1 MNKPVLFK
9 NALLIDP
16 KNEREFIGS
25 ILTRDGN
32 ICEIFNSPDPNYSI
46 SDCEIIDC
54 NNNTLSP
61 GLIDMWVFV
70 GEPGYEHIETIED
83 ISDAAKTSG
92 VTSIACR
99 PDTNPIVDEAEL
111 VEYIKRKSIDKSE
124 VNIYPIAALT
134 KKHGGET
141 MTEMGSLIEA
151 GALGFS
157 DAYNFNNNTNVLKNA
172 FTYASNYDALILQN
186 SNSDLDKYGVVNE
199 SELSMRLGLPGVP
212 KISEAISLERELMIA
227 EYAANKYHSIC
238 ISTRESYEIIKRY
251 KDLLSSVT
259 CGISINNLKLNENDI
274 GTYRTFFKVR
284 PLLRSEAD
292 RSFLLEHI
300 SNDIIDVITSN
311 HDPQGTESKRL
322 PFEEAEYGA
331 VGIETLL
338 SASLSL
344 YHEGHISLPKLIKK
358 LTYNPAKILNLD
370 NIGSLEVGKKADLI
384 LFDKDIPWVL
394 DADNLKTKC
403 KNTTFENQKMQG
415 KVLLTMVG
423 GNIIHSEIN

>member
-1 MNKPVLFK
+1 MNKPILFK

-25 ILTRDGN
+25 IFTRDGN
-32 ICEIFNSPDPNYSI
+32 ICEIFNTPDPNYSI

-83 ISDAAKTSG
+83 ISDAAKASG

-212 KISEAISLERELMIA
+212 KISEAIALERELMIA

-358 LTYNPAKILNLD
+358 LTYNPAKILSLD

-423 GNIIHSEIN
+423 GNIIYSEIN

>member
-1 MNKPVLFK
+1 MNKSTLFK

-16 KNEREFIGS
+16 KNEKEFIGS
-25 ILTRDGN
+25 ILTKDGN
-32 ICEIFNSPDPNYSI
+32 ICEIFNTPDPNYSI

-54 NNNTLSP
+54 NNNALSP

-83 ISDAAKTSG
+83 ISDAAKASG

-124 VNIYPIAALT
+124 INIFPIAALT

-172 FTYASNYDALILQN
+172 FTYAWNYDALILQN

-227 EYAANKYHSIC
+227 KYASNKYHSIC
-238 ISTRESYEIIKRY
+238 ISTKESYEIIKRY
-251 KDLLSSVT
+251 KDTLSSVT

-284 PLLRSEAD
+284 PHLRSEAD
-292 RSFLLEHI
+292 RSFLLENI

-344 YHEGHISLPKLIKK
+344 YHEGHISLPRLIKK

-370 NIGSLEVGKKADLI
+370 NVGSLEVGKKADLI
-384 LFDKDIPWVL
+384 LFDRDIPWVL

-423 GNIIHSEIN
+423 GNIIYSTIN

>member
-1 MNKPVLFK
+1 MNKPILFK

-25 ILTRDGN
+25 ILTRDSN
-32 ICEIFNSPDPNYSI
+32 ICEIFNTPDPNYSI

-238 ISTRESYEIIKRY
+238 ISTRESYEIMKRY

-423 GNIIHSEIN
+423 GNIIYSEIN

>member
-1 MNKPVLFK
+1 MNKPILFK

-32 ICEIFNSPDPNYSI
+32 ICEIFNTPDPNYSI

-54 NNNTLSP
+54 NNHTLSP